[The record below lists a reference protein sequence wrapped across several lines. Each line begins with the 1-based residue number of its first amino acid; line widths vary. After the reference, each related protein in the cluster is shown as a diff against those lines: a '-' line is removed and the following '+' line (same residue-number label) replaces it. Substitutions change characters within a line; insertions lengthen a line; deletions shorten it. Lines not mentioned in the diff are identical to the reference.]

1 MANMFSVNKAE
12 RTKTR
17 KLPLLPRFGV
27 TVEIAGR
34 QFTYKQVPFI
44 ETVLNLRERGFTVKN
59 LVKLAAEELAEI
71 RFPAGER
78 PLATVKDLHAKGAK
92 KAPAAKAAAKKKVE
106 RPDETTPTAP

>member
-1 MANMFSVNKAE
+1 MANMFCVNKAE

-44 ETVLNLRERGFTVKN
+44 ETILNLRERGFSRKN
-59 LVKLAAEELAEI
+59 LTKLASEELAEI
-71 RFPAGER
+71 RFPASDAS
-78 PLATVKDLHAKGAK
+78 LAIVKDLHPKTAK
-92 KAPAAKAAAKKKVE
+92 KAPAAKAAAKKKAE
-106 RPDETTPTAP
+106 RSEETPATT